1 MAFEINGKV
10 GPGFAQDGSLVDPR
24 MTKDLGT
31 TVQELHGRYF
41 ESTYRGSVFTCS
53 TAAAGIT
60 LAATNLSPLAAGT
73 GTPIVGLFNPQ
84 GSGKNLVLNKLAVCV
99 ITSTASTGNI
109 VWNYAVNQ
117 TITAAANGTITSNF
131 IGGASASV
139 VKAYV
144 NTATTG
150 STAGIMLRPAF
161 QLQFVT
167 AAGEAVGNCE
177 VDLNGDIIV
186 PPGGYIGLANGVSNT
201 TTVLS
206 ASITWEE
213 VLV

>member
-31 TVQELHGRYF
+31 TVQELHGRYY
-41 ESTYRGSVFTCS
+41 EATYRGAIFTCS
-53 TAAAGIT
+53 TAAAGVT
-60 LAATNLSPLAAGT
+60 LTATSLSPLAAGT

-84 GSGKNLVLNKLAVCV
+84 GSGKNLVINKLSVAV
-99 ITSTASTGNI
+99 ITSSASTGNI

-117 TITAAANGTITSNF
+117 TITAAANGTINSNF
-131 IGGASASV
+131 IGGAAASV

-150 STAGIMLRPAF
+150 STAGIMFRPAF
-161 QLQFVT
+161 QLQFIT
-167 AAGEAVGNCE
+167 AAGESVGTCE
-177 VDLNGDIIV
+177 QDLNGDIVV
-186 PPGGYIGLANGVSNT
+186 PPGGYIALANGVSNT

-206 ASITWEE
+206 AGITWEE

>member
-1 MAFEINGKV
+1 MLIEGKV
-10 GPGFAQDGSLVDPR
+10 GPQLLQDGANTQPR
-24 MTKDLGT
+24 
-31 TVQELHGRYF
+31 QGRSGEVCIQQTHADYY

-60 LAATNLSPLAAGT
+60 LAATSLSPLAAGT
-73 GTPIVGLFNPQ
+73 GTPIVGLYNPLS
-84 GSGKNLVLNKLAVCV
+84 SGKNLVINKVNVGA
-99 ITSTASTGNI
+99 ITSSAATGNI
-109 VWNYAVNQ
+109 VWNYAINQ
-117 TITAAANGTITSNF
+117 TITAAANGTITNNF
-131 IGGASASV
+131 LGGAAASV

-150 STAGIMLRPAF
+150 STIGIMFRPAF

-167 AAGEAVGNCE
+167 AAGEMVGSAE
-177 VDLNGDIIV
+177 VNIDGDIIV
-186 PPGGYIGLANGVSNT
+186 PPGAYLALANGVSST

-213 VLV
+213 VNI

>member
-31 TVQELHGRYF
+31 TVQELHGRYY
-41 ESTYRGSVFTCS
+41 EATYRGAIFTCS

-60 LAATNLSPLAAGT
+60 LAATSLSPLAAGT
-73 GTPIVGLFNPQ
+73 GTPIVGLYNPQ
-84 GSGKNLVLNKLAVCV
+84 GSGKNLIINKVNVGV
-99 ITSTASTGNI
+99 ITSSASTGNI

-117 TITAAANGTITSNF
+117 TITAAANGTINSNF
-131 IGGASASV
+131 IGGAAASV

-150 STAGIMLRPAF
+150 STGHSNRHGLIIRSIRD
-161 QLQFVT
+161 
-167 AAGEAVGNCE
+167 AAILC
-177 VDLNGDIIV
+177 
-186 PPGGYIGLANGVSNT
+186 S
-201 TTVLS
+201 
-206 ASITWEE
+206 
-213 VLV
+213 